1 MMTTTSTLVL
11 FMVGERSSQNTDHIE
26 PCYGVVMERP
36 TSMLLWCVD
45 MELCKKD
52 EHHEQEKIGGK
63 HAVATWTSRL
73 NIITASDTYTTIM
86 AFNLQVWHCRGYTAA
101 RWVTGNFTT
110 V

>member
-73 NIITASDTYTTIM
+73 NIDTAFDIQVHDHHGIQHTCM
-86 AFNLQVWHCRGYTAA
+86 AFIEHTRQLVE
-101 RWVTGNFTT
+101 
-110 V
+110 